1 MVLDYFA
8 TTAASLSSRGDP
20 HFIKSYRREM
30 RTSES
35 RDSTSSV
42 VVPNVELLVETRG
55 EGAGRVHVVSV
66 LNDFSSDKGT
76 YENEMSVQLASSSY
90 I

>member
-1 MVLDYFA
+1 MKRCD
-8 TTAASLSSRGDP
+8 SLSSQ
-20 HFIKSYRREM
+20 
-30 RTSES
+30 
-35 RDSTSSV
+35 SSAAI
-42 VVPNVELLVETRG
+42 PNVELLVETRG
-55 EGAGRVHVVSV
+55 EGAGSVHVVSV